1 MTEVAPT
8 PLPCPNCK
16 VDLGKMD
23 RDGIEVNFCP
33 DCRGVWVDR
42 FELNKI
48 IERGLDA
55 QMEQMRQPKRKS

>member
-1 MTEVAPT
+1 MTDFTHTAR
-8 PLPCPNCK
+8 PCPNCK

-55 QMEQMRQPKRKS
+55 QMQQIRQPKRES

>member
-1 MTEVAPT
+1 MTKVAS

-55 QMEQMRQPKRKS
+55 QMEQMRQPKRES